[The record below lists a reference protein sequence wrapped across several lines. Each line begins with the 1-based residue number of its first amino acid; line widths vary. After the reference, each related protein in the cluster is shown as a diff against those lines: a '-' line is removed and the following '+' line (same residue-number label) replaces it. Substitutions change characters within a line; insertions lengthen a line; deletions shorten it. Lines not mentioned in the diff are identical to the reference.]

1 MKTERRELYEAL
13 AFVLITA
20 ALTLLSA
27 LVLVPLLEPTELDDG
42 FLLRA
47 SVLYVAVVGW
57 QPLVALAIVH
67 RVFADRRSFDD
78 GIRPIAPRDSALSV
92 VLAIFVLAVAV
103 AIESVANH
111 GAPVPVAFAWPSLA
125 RFAVGFAAIVAIL
138 YLQAIIEELAWR
150 AYVLPRLMRTL
161 GAWPGLL
168 VHGLVWGLA
177 YAPLFGSLAYVVTCS
192 LLGAV
197 LGWLRLA
204 TRSIYASAAS
214 NATLTIGA
222 GLPLLLVGESSR
234 MSAAFASPGWLP
246 LTAVIGTIAWY
257 RPWRRAVAVPW
268 RHTPEHVN

>member
-1 MKTERRELYEAL
+1 VKVDRRELYPAL
-13 AFVLITA
+13 AFVLITI

-27 LVLVPLLEPTELDDG
+27 IVLVPLVEPSDLDDG

-57 QPLVALAIVH
+57 QPLVARAIVR

-78 GIRPIAPRDSALSV
+78 GIRPIAARESALSV
-92 VLAIFVLAVAV
+92 MLAVFVLAVAV
-103 AIESVANH
+103 AIEGIHGEPTAVAD
-111 GAPVPVAFAWPSLA
+111 AWPSVA
-125 RFAVGFAAIVAIL
+125 RFALGFAAIVAIL
-138 YLQAIIEELAWR
+138 YLQAIVEELAWR
-150 AYVLPRLMRTL
+150 AYVLPRLMRSL
-161 GAWPGLL
+161 GPWPGLL
-168 VHGLVWGLA
+168 VHGLVWGLT
-177 YAPLFGSLAYVVTCS
+177 YAPLFRSLGYIVTCC

-234 MSAAFASPGWLP
+234 MSAAFAPSGWLP
-246 LTAVIGTIAWY
+246 LAAVVAMIAWY
-257 RPWRRAVAVPW
+257 RPWRTAIAIPW
-268 RHTPEHVN
+268 RHVPEHIN